1 MSYEELAVNQQAG
14 LIMQARD
21 RLYRG
26 RRTLTVLFLEYRSII
41 KISFL
46 RLNHHCTA
54 NKGPMSIKYK

>member
-1 MSYEELAVNQQAG
+1 MSYEELAVSQQTG
-14 LIMQARD
+14 LIMQGRD

-26 RRTLTVLFLEYRSII
+26 RRTSQFYSWKTDCYM
-41 KISFL
+41 KILVL